1 MIHHL
6 SQTRGSTQVW
16 TQSKLKKRF
25 IYRKKARLDWNTKRK
40 EINLEIM
47 KRTLTQA
54 DVQSKSSLY
63 LPVSKGHSWSSFKL
77 KQIFVLEK
85 SLKDTSLKHSFLAV
99 FTGVTSFFQ
108 VKFSYDISNQT
119 VDDNHFLV
127 SFMFRNP
134 PLCLRFGNTAKS
146 KSGLK

>member
-1 MIHHL
+1 MHEL
-6 SQTRGSTQVW
+6 LT
-16 TQSKLKKRF
+16 RF

-85 SLKDTSLKHSFLAV
+85 SLKDTSLKHSFWQFLLV
-99 FTGVTSFFQ
+99 SHLFQ